1 MKIST
6 RARYGLKAMIDIAL
20 NEEKGAVSLNAIA
33 ERNGISENYLE
44 QLIAALK
51 RGGFVK
57 SVRGAGGGYKL
68 NMPPE
73 DITVCQ
79 LLEALEGSLSLVEC
93 GDEGTCGSAGC
104 SGCTAKTV
112 WQRLSAN
119 LKETAGSITLKD
131 LIAEE

>member
-20 NEEKGAVSLNAIA
+20 NEDKGAVSLNAIA
-33 ERNGISENYLE
+33 DRNGISENYLE
-44 QLIAALK
+44 QLIASLK
-51 RGGFVK
+51 KGGFVK

-68 NMPPE
+68 NMAPE

-93 GDEGTCGSAGC
+93 SDEGVCGSSGC
-104 SGCTAKTV
+104 SGCTARGV
-112 WQRLSAN
+112 WQKLSTN
-119 LKETAGSITLKD
+119 LKETADSITLKD
-131 LIAEE
+131 LVSEG

>member
-20 NEEKGAVSLNAIA
+20 NEDKGAVSLNAIA

-44 QLIAALK
+44 QLIASLK
-51 RGGFVK
+51 KGGFVK

-68 NMPPE
+68 NMAAE

-93 GDEGTCGSAGC
+93 GDEGACGSGGC

-112 WQRLSAN
+112 WKKLSTN

-131 LIAEE
+131 LVAEE